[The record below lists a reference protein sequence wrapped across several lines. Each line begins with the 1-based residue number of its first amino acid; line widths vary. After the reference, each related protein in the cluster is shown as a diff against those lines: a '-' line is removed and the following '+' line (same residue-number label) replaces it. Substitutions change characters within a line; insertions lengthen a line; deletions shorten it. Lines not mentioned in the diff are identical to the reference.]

1 MHEFSFFIVGGGK
14 KTNFSVDAKVNGR
27 PFPLFR
33 NPRRVA
39 IPFTFL
45 QSFQSSSLQDS
56 LGVQKGEGGWFTIL
70 LFIGS
75 INQTSGLVPIL
86 AGERSERAHTTF

>member
-1 MHEFSFFIVGGGK
+1 MHELSFFMVGGGK
-14 KTNFSVDAKVNGR
+14 KTNFSADAKVNGR

-45 QSFQSSSLQDS
+45 QSFLSLFWTEGASLQDS
-56 LGVQKGEGGWFTIL
+56 LGVQKGEGGRFMRDDPPFHW
-70 LFIGS
+70 
-75 INQTSGLVPIL
+75 
-86 AGERSERAHTTF
+86 

>member
-1 MHEFSFFIVGGGK
+1 MAAMALLYYLHTQVPSYCIGRMHEFSFFMVGGGK

-39 IPFTFL
+39 YPFYFL
-45 QSFQSSSLQDS
+45 QSFQSLYWTEGASL
-56 LGVQKGEGGWFTIL
+56 
-70 LFIGS
+70 
-75 INQTSGLVPIL
+75 
-86 AGERSERAHTTF
+86 

>member
-1 MHEFSFFIVGGGK
+1 MPRSMGVHFPFLEIRDELLSLLLFAEFSEF
-14 KTNFSVDAKVNGR
+14 
-27 PFPLFR
+27 
-33 NPRRVA
+33 
-39 IPFTFL
+39 
-45 QSFQSSSLQDS
+45 SSLQDS

>member
-1 MHEFSFFIVGGGK
+1 MAAIALLYYLHTQVPSYRIGRMHELSFFMVGGGK

-39 IPFTFL
+39 IPFTFCRV
-45 QSFQSSSLQDS
+45 FRA
-56 LGVQKGEGGWFTIL
+56 FT
-70 LFIGS
+70 
-75 INQTSGLVPIL
+75 GLKELPCKIPW
-86 AGERSERAHTTF
+86 GYRR